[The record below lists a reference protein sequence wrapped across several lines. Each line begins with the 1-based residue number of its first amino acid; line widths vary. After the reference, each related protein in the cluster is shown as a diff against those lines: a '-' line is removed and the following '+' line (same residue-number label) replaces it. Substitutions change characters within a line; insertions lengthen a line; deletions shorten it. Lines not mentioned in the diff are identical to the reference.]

1 MNINK
6 NFCGVF
12 VVIAA
17 LCGATMFAGCGD
29 DNSASVDDEQS
40 SSSVEEPTSSSSADA
55 KSSSSSKEKT
65 DKSSS
70 SSKEDKTA
78 ESSSSVNGG
87 EPAERSSS
95 SVTDSL
101 VEKLGKCEDKGQFE
115 VSHIQD
121 DAGNWYSCYRGEW
134 SEGFLEVEGP
144 DWGKNPGGQS
154 SSSESKMDSA
164 VSSSSEMKLLSS
176 SSDALDWS
184 IPKEAYLNPDIR
196 YDSIVDERDGQVYK
210 TVKIGEQV
218 WMAQN
223 LNYVDSVKTPSLLG
237 RNKCENDDPNACN
250 VVGHSYTWA
259 AAVDSVKLA
268 TDPDNPRICGMKR
281 ICDLPDTVHGICP
294 NGWHLPSYKEW
305 DTLFET
311 VGRDTSAKALKS
323 KVGWNY
329 GEPGI
334 DAVGFSAIPTWCGK
348 ESCSIYFWTTSQD
361 VFSDEARSAYVSTVY
376 ESSSFVFDFKKTFL
390 SVRCIKD

>member
-1 MNINK
+1 MNRKK
-6 NFCGVF
+6 NFYGVL
-12 VVIAA
+12 VAAAA
-17 LCGATMFAGCGD
+17 LCGAAFFSGCGD
-29 DNSASVDDEQS
+29 DSSTSVNDEQS
-40 SSSVEEPTSSSSADA
+40 SSSVDTPASSADA
-55 KSSSSSKEKT
+55 
-65 DKSSS
+65 KSSS

-78 ESSSSVNGG
+78 ESSSSVKDD
-87 EPAERSSS
+87 ESSS
-95 SVTDSL
+95 SAKGGETSEQSSSSEMDPL
-101 VEKLGKCEDKGQFE
+101 VEMLGECEDKGQFE
-115 VSHIQD
+115 VRHVQD
-121 DAGNWYSCYRGEW
+121 SAGNWYSCYRGEW
-134 SEGFLEVEGP
+134 TEGFLEVEGP

>member
-12 VVIAA
+12 VAMAA

-40 SSSVEEPTSSSSADA
+40 SSSVESPTSSADA
-55 KSSSSSKEKT
+55 KSSSSSKENT

-70 SSKEDKTA
+70 STEDDKTA

-87 EPAERSSS
+87 ETSEQSSS
-95 SVTDSL
+95 SAVKSL
-101 VEKLGKCEDKGQFE
+101 EEKLGKCEDKGKFE
-115 VSHIQD
+115 VSLVQD

-134 SEGFLEVEGP
+134 SAGILEVEGP
-144 DWGKNPGGQS
+144 EWGKNPGEQ
-154 SSSESKMDSA
+154 
-164 VSSSSEMKLLSS
+164 SS

-268 TDPDNPRICGMKR
+268 TDPDNPRICGMMR